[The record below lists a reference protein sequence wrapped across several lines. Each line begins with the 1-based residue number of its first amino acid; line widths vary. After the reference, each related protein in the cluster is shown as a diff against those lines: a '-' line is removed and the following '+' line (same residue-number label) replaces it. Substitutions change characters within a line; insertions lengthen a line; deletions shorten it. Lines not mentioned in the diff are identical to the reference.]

1 MYTLITQIENINLLL
16 GGRMQD
22 RIVITGMGTVNPLGL
37 NVKESWENVIA
48 GRTGVAPIKLFDSH
62 KAGLQVHVA
71 AEVKNFAPENF
82 MDGKEARRRDR
93 FEQFAVASAKEA
105 LKSSGLEITEA
116 NAGRIGIIIS
126 SAIGGLT
133 SLQEAIL
140 TNHELGPRKVSPF
153 FIPML
158 MANGGAG
165 MTAIEFGVKGPC
177 FSVAS
182 ACASGADGIGTAL
195 MMLRSGMI
203 DAAFAGAA
211 ECTLTTTGVAAFDR
225 VGATSRRTEAVPQ
238 PFDKERDGLVM
249 GEGGAVLVLERES
262 DAKARGANILA
273 ELAGYGA
280 TADAYHVTAP
290 HEQGVGGAGAIRM
303 ALDSAKAN
311 LDEVGYI
318 NAHGTGTL
326 LNDQSET
333 RAIKAA
339 FGDQAYKVPISSTKS
354 MTGHM
359 MGATGALEIIFCVN
373 AIREG
378 ILPPTINYRTP
389 DPECDLDYIPNKARE
404 AKINL
409 TISNAFGFGGH
420 NAVLAV
426 KKYS

>member
-1 MYTLITQIENINLLL
+1 
-16 GGRMQD
+16 MQE

-37 NVKESWENVIA
+37 NVKETWESVST
-48 GRTGVAPIKLFDSH
+48 GKTGVAPITLFDSH
-62 KAGLQVHVA
+62 KAELNVHVA
-71 AEVKNFAPENF
+71 AEVKNFKPENF
-82 MDGKEARRRDR
+82 MDAKEARRRDR
-93 FEQFAVASAKEA
+93 FEQFAIAAAREA
-105 LKSSGLEITEA
+105 MSQSGLEINES
-116 NAGRIGIIIS
+116 NAGRIGVIIS

-140 TNHELGPRKVSPF
+140 TNHEVGPRKVSPF

-165 MTAIEFGVKGPC
+165 MTAIEFGIKGPC

-203 DAAFAGAA
+203 DAAFTGAA
-211 ECTLTTTGVAAFDR
+211 ECTLTSTGVAAFDR
-225 VGATSRRTEAVPQ
+225 VGATSRKTDLTPQ
-238 PFDKERDGLVM
+238 PFDKGRDGLVM
-249 GEGGAVLVLERES
+249 GEGAAVFVLERES
-262 DAKARGANILA
+262 DAKKRGATIFA

-290 HEQGVGGAGAIRM
+290 HENGAGGSAAIRM
-303 ALDSAKAN
+303 ALNSAGAN
-311 LDEVGYI
+311 IDEVGYI

-326 LNDQSET
+326 LNDQAET

-339 FGDQAYKVPISSTKS
+339 FGELAYKTPISSTKS

-359 MGATGALEIIFCVN
+359 MGATGALEVIFCVN
-373 AIREG
+373 AIKEG
-378 ILPPTINYRTP
+378 ILPPTINYQTP

-404 AKINL
+404 AKISL
-409 TISNAFGFGGH
+409 AISNAFGFGGH
-420 NAVLAV
+420 NAVLAIR
-426 KKYS
+426 KY